1 MIRSNSLR
9 IASGGLLAAL
19 LLSACTPADP
29 QVETSKA
36 LADVVLL
43 PAYTQWSE
51 VDRRLAATGGC
62 HS

>member
-1 MIRSNSLR
+1 LRIAAGLQTGSAKEDTMIRSNSLR

-36 LADVVLL
+36 LADDVLL
-43 PAYTQWSE
+43 PAYTQ
-51 VDRRLAATGGC
+51 
-62 HS
+62 